1 MSYLPPTL
9 DAKALASLLY
19 RSETTIIRDVTRR
32 PHTLPPFIRQGK
44 KPIWITSVVVDW
56 LLARLSEPIDID
68 PRSIFAT
75 QVAAPPAMPSL
86 AEMMMSASKQ
96 S

>member
-1 MSYLPPTL
+1 MSCLPPTL
-9 DAKALASLLY
+9 DAKALAALLY
-19 RSETTIIRDVTRR
+19 RAESTIIRDVTRR

-56 LLARLSEPIDID
+56 MLARLSEPIDID
-68 PRSIFAT
+68 PRSVFSSRA
-75 QVAAPPAMPSL
+75 AAPPAMPPL
-86 AEMMMSASKQ
+86 AEMMMSATKQ